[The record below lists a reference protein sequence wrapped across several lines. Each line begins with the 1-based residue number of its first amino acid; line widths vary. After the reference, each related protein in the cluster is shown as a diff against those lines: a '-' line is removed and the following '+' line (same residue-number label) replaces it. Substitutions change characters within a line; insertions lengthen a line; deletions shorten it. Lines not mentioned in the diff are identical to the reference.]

1 MAQPRWL
8 RGWLLAGLT
17 GICLVHEALAL
28 DPAKAMSQ
36 YVHESW
42 GTDRG
47 FLGGAV
53 YAISQS
59 ADGYLWIGT
68 ERGLVRFDGVRF
80 MLIQRPLPDAP
91 SFGPVLGL
99 LSDAQGNLWIRFE
112 GPHLLVYHDGIF
124 EDALARFNLE
134 ESTFT
139 SMAADGE
146 GGLLLSALGNR
157 AFRLRNG
164 SFERIPSVEEVPGT
178 ILSMAVTRDHRMW
191 MGSRDD
197 GLFRMGDG
205 HTTGI
210 APKLADMKINALQP
224 AANGGL
230 WIGTDH
236 GVFLW
241 DGSELANTG
250 LPSFVSQLEIL
261 SMTRDREGN
270 LWTGTDKGLMRITV
284 ARSASLEPLNQASTT
299 RISAVFEDREGE
311 IWYGGSGGI
320 ERLRDGMFTTYGAAQ
335 GLPSDSNGPIYADP
349 SGQIWLAPLAGGLSW
364 LKDGRVEQVALAGL
378 PNDVVYSIS
387 GGGGEIWL
395 GRQRGGLTLLKHSG
409 ASLVARSY
417 TQADGLAQ
425 DSVYT
430 VHRNRDGT
438 LWAGTVSGGI
448 SRLKNGV
455 ITNYSTA
462 NGLASDAINSIV
474 EGYDG
479 AMWFATPNGLMSF
492 AGGTWINRS
501 EHDGLPSSNVKSIFE
516 DSKQVL
522 WIATSGGLA
531 YLAAGK
537 IALPRNLPE
546 SLREQVVGM
555 AEDDLGY
562 LWIVTSDH
570 VLRVARD
577 KLLADSPAD
586 ASVRSYG
593 MTDGL
598 DGVEGVSRDRSMVSD
613 STGHIWIS
621 LNRGLAVAN
630 PQLTMLN
637 SMPAAARIDSMS
649 AGGAPIDFRQSP
661 RISPG
666 SRSITFDFGGASLLA
681 PDQVRFRYKLDGA
694 DGAWSGIVTTRQ
706 VNYTNLG
713 PGAYQFRIIAS
724 NGEDLWNGPQTIVAF
739 VVERAFWQTWW
750 FRALC
755 VSAVMLLLLAIYR
768 LRMYQITRQL
778 SSRFHERLAE
788 RTRIARDLH
797 DTLLQGVLSASMQL
811 DLAEDQLP
819 DDSPTKPRLKRI
831 MQLLGQV
838 TEEGRGTLQALRSN
852 DSDKLSLE
860 RAFSRMKQDLGN
872 EEKIDYRV
880 VVRGE
885 PVTLRP
891 LIRDELYRIGREAL
905 VNAFRHAHANS
916 IEVEVEY
923 ASRQFRM
930 VVRDDGS
937 GIAPKVL
944 NDGREGHWG
953 LSGIRERSEGIGATL
968 RLLSRV
974 GAGTEL
980 ELTIPG
986 TVAFEKQRPGSR
998 SAWRRWLT
1006 RDKSET
1012 GPGNEI
1018 KR

>member
-1 MAQPRWL
+1 MAQPRCL

-17 GICLVHEALAL
+17 GICLVHEACAL
-28 DPAKAMSQ
+28 DPARAMSQ

-80 MLIQRPLPDAP
+80 TLIQRPLPSAP
-91 SFGPVLGL
+91 SLGPVLGL
-99 LSDAQGNLWIRFE
+99 LSDEQGNLWIRFE
-112 GPHLLVYHDGIF
+112 GPHLLLYHGGIL
-124 EDALARFNLE
+124 EDALARFNIE
-134 ESTFT
+134 QSTFT
-139 SMAADGE
+139 AMSADGE
-146 GGLLLSALGNR
+146 GGLLLNALGNR
-157 AFRLRNG
+157 TFRLRNG
-164 SFERIPSVEEVPGT
+164 SVEEIPSAEEVPGT
-178 ILSMAVTRDHRMW
+178 ILSLAVTRDHRMW
-191 MGSRDD
+191 MGTRDD
-197 GLFRMGDG
+197 GLFHIGEG
-205 HTTGI
+205 HANGI
-210 APKLADMKINALQP
+210 APQLTDMKINALQL
-224 AANGGL
+224 ATNGGL

-236 GVFLW
+236 GIFLW
-241 DGSELANTG
+241 DGGELADTR
-250 LPSFVSQLEIL
+250 LPSFVGQLEIL

-270 LWTGTDKGLMRITV
+270 VWAGTDKGLMRIT
-284 ARSASLEPLNQASTT
+284 ASRSAAIEPLNHGAQS

-311 IWYGGSGGI
+311 IWYGGSQGI

-349 SGQIWLAPLAGGLSW
+349 SGRVWFAPLAGGLYW
-364 LKDGRVEQVALAGL
+364 IKDGRVGQVALAGL
-378 PNDVVYSIS
+378 SNDVVYSIC
-387 GGGGEIWL
+387 GGGGEIWV
-395 GRQRGGLTLLKHSG
+395 GRQRGGLTLLKQSG
-409 ASLVARSY
+409 ASFVARSY
-417 TQADGLAQ
+417 TQAVGLAQ

-430 VHRNRDGT
+430 VHRNRDET

-448 SRLKNGV
+448 SRLKNGI

-462 NGLASDAINSIV
+462 NGLASNAINSIV
-474 EGYDG
+474 ESYDG
-479 AMWFATPNGLMSF
+479 SMWFATPNGLQSF
-492 AGGTWINRS
+492 SGGKWSNRT
-501 EHDGLPSSNVKSIFE
+501 ERDGLPSSNVKSIFE
-516 DSKQVL
+516 DAKQVL

-537 IALPRNLPE
+537 IAVPRHLPE
-546 SLREQVVGM
+546 SLREQIVGM

-570 VLRVARD
+570 VLRVARAE
-577 KLLADSPAD
+577 LLADSAAD

-593 MTDGL
+593 ITDGL
-598 DGVEGVSRDRSMVSD
+598 DGVEGVNRDRSMVSD

-621 LNRGLAVAN
+621 LNRRLAVAS

-637 SMPAAARIDSMS
+637 SMPAAARIDSLT
-649 AGGAPIDFRQSP
+649 AGGASIDFRQSP
-661 RISPG
+661 RIAPG
-666 SRSITFDFGGASLLA
+666 SRSITFDFGGASLVA

-694 DGAWSGIVTTRQ
+694 DQNWSGIVTSREVTY
-706 VNYTNLG
+706 NNLS
-713 PGAYQFRIIAS
+713 PGRYQFRIIAS
-724 NGEDLWNGPQTIVAF
+724 NGENLWNGPQTAVAF

-750 FRALC
+750 FSALC
-755 VSAVMLLLLAIYR
+755 VSAVILLLLAIYR

-819 DDSPTKPRLKRI
+819 DDSPSKPRLKRV
-831 MQLLGQV
+831 MELLGKV
-838 TEEGRGTLQALRSN
+838 TEEGRGTLHALRST
-852 DSDKLSLE
+852 DRDKLSLE
-860 RAFSRMKQDLGN
+860 RAFSFMKRDLGN
-872 EEKIDYRV
+872 EEEIDYRV

-891 LIRDELYRIGREAL
+891 FIRDEVYRIGREAL

-937 GIAPKVL
+937 GIAPEVL
-944 NDGREGHWG
+944 NQGREGHWG
-953 LSGIRERSEGIGATL
+953 LPGIRERSEGIGATL
-968 RLLSRV
+968 RLMSRV

-986 TVAFEKQRPGSR
+986 TVAFEKQRRGSR
-998 SAWRRWLT
+998 SAWRRWLS
-1006 RDKSET
+1006 REKSET
-1012 GPGNEI
+1012 DPSNGI